1 MQSSTSSGFS
11 SMASLDTESVNSNSK
26 YEDEIAKLKLENARK
41 CKEIEDLKNSS
52 FKTELMNLK
61 HVHELNEV
69 CKKNATLQLE
79 LDTEK
84 QSKEIMER
92 EIEDL
97 KRLNTELLE
106 ELGRVET
113 EQGMRVNDEK
123 NATWFQNI
131 FPPKRKMAESEKPN
145 VLKSDKV
152 CLTECSASTERPTDK
167 LETLTSNHEN
177 VDGVSLGSPGNET
190 YSDHLQSENISPGQ
204 DEDSSNKASRAPSF
218 VPDNEPATEETHTA
232 SPPLLE
238 KDNSFRDQE
247 QHDAEMNISDNELD
261 HLSRCYKKILK
272 IIQQNL
278 LSQDVLKLKEWA
290 CQKLSTDGFEDVA
303 DVLAC
308 LEQQGIIGASNL
320 SELRSFFESITKFDF
335 VHVIDLFLQGDTTV
349 LQKYNLRE

>member
-1 MQSSTSSGFS
+1 MTSLEDARTSCTLTDLTYK
-11 SMASLDTESVNSNSK
+11 LDTESVNSNLK
-26 YEDEIAKLKLENARK
+26 YEDEIAKLKSENATK
-41 CKEIEDLKNSS
+41 CKEIEDS

-61 HVHELNEV
+61 HELNEV

-84 QSKEIMER
+84 RSKEKKER
-92 EIEDL
+92 EVEDL
-97 KRLNTELLE
+97 KRLNTGLFE

-113 EQGMRVNDEK
+113 EQGMRVNEEK
-123 NATWFQNI
+123 NVTWFQNI
-131 FPPKRKMAESEKPN
+131 YRPKRKMAESEKPN

-152 CLTECSASTERPTDK
+152 CFAECSACTERPTDK
-167 LETLTSNHEN
+167 LETLTSNDEN

-190 YSDHLQSENISPGQ
+190 FSDNLQSENISPGQ
-204 DEDSSNKASRAPSF
+204 DEDSSNKASRAP
-218 VPDNEPATEETHTA
+218 PDSGPAAEETHTA

-238 KDNSFRDQE
+238 KDNSFRDQKK
-247 QHDAEMNISDNELD
+247 
-261 HLSRCYKKILK
+261 CYKKILK
-272 IIQQNL
+272 IIPQNL

-290 CQKLSTDGFEDVA
+290 CEKLSIDGFEDVA

-308 LEQQGIIGASNL
+308 LEQEGIIGASNL